1 MFFFNKEFKTE
12 ILSTPDARL
21 HKVWSDQRADV
32 DLRPGGFLLWLHH
45 EALLH
50 APEVLRQFLTCYAPL
65 CLIAPFLVLE
75 VDVELGEGGQLSMV
89 SSSNNL
95 DWAGGDRADNCWT
108 I

>member
-1 MFFFNKEFKTE
+1 M
-12 ILSTPDARL
+12 S
-21 HKVWSDQRADV
+21 
-32 DLRPGGFLLWLHH
+32 
-45 EALLH
+45 
-50 APEVLRQFLTCYAPL
+50 L
-65 CLIAPFLVLE
+65 CLITPFLVLE

>member
-1 MFFFNKEFKTE
+1 MFFYKWFKTE
-12 ILSTPDARL
+12 VLSTPDARL
-21 HKVWSDQRADV
+21 HKVWSDQRAHI

-50 APEVLRQFLTCYAPL
+50 APEVLRQCLTCYVPHS
-65 CLIAPFLVLE
+65 PFLVLE